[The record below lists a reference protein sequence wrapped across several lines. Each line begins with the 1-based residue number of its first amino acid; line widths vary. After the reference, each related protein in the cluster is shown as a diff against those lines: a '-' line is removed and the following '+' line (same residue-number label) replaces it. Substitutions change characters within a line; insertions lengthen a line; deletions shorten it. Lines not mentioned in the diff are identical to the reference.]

1 MESTYGWHNLN
12 RLPQQIFV
20 TDFWNEKKNMF
31 ESFRNPTRIKAASFF
46 AEFDIILSTQGSDIL
61 FSFVFFSIKIN
72 SQFYITF
79 TFISTN
85 LSTLNV
91 FKEIWNFLPCMK
103 HWCLQRSNPLSLNRN
118 QAHWNL
124 IYRITGFQIARTQ
137 LLIICRR
144 LFFHQK
150 KNDEIIFSDS
160 FWMFWAQQIKSYGWI
175 QEI

>member
-1 MESTYGWHNLN
+1 MAGIISIVCLSRFLSLTFEMKKKICSN
-12 RLPQQIFV
+12 RLEILLELKRLLFLRNLISFCRHKGV
-20 TDFWNEKKNMF
+20 TFCF
-31 ESFRNPTRIKAASFF
+31 
-46 AEFDIILSTQGSDIL
+46 LL
-61 FSFVFFSIKIN
+61 FFFSIKIN

-144 LFFHQK
+144 LFFRQK